1 MKKTIN
7 IILVF
12 LVFTVTTMISCTK
25 LDEKLNDGL
34 TQEQA
39 NSFGSPSG
47 LLKNAYDQLQ
57 KTMVDQGSF
66 WALEEHS
73 SDELVGPTRSSD
85 WDDNGRWRKLHLH
98 TYDKTHDLIGTS
110 YEELLILQYSA
121 TNVLNFSPSP
131 QQKAEARF
139 LRAYSMYCS
148 LIGWGQVAFRSETET
163 AATPPVKKPAEA
175 MDFIISELTAIV
187 PDLPSRPTALASQA
201 NKDAANF
208 LLMKCYLNKGM
219 VVNRAAPTFAA
230 ADMAQVITL
239 ANSIT
244 GYTLTP
250 NFFDNFSENN
260 ISASTENIFTE
271 SNNASTV
278 SRNGNSVKS
287 RWFMTLNYNHSF
299 GGWNGFTTLSD
310 FYNKFESADKRRS
323 ASYPGITNVTGM
335 KLGFLVGPQL
345 NAAGVQYVDGK
356 GVPLSYTSNINISE
370 TVQPAIEQ
378 AGIRVIKYS
387 TTNANKDVPT
397 NDYVFFRYA
406 DVLLMK
412 AEALVRSSA
421 SPSAPALTIINN
433 LRTARGASALPSSL
447 SLTDILDERGREL
460 YWEGWRREDQIRFG
474 TFLSSNQLKPSIT
487 SAKFLLFPI
496 PDNDLSANPNL
507 VQNPGF

>member
-1 MKKTIN
+1 MKKIKMKN
-7 IILVF
+7 LVF
-12 LVFTVTTMISCTK
+12 ILFAATALNSCTK

-34 TQEQA
+34 TEIEA
-39 NSFGSPSG
+39 KSFSSAAG
-47 LLKNAYDQLQ
+47 LLKNTYDQLQ

-66 WALEEHS
+66 WALEEHT

-98 TYDKTHDLIGTS
+98 TYDKTHDLIGAS
-110 YEELLILQYSA
+110 YEDLLVLQYSA
-121 TNVLNFSPSP
+121 TNVLKFTPTP
-131 QQKAEARF
+131 VQKAEARF
-139 LRAYSMYCS
+139 LRAYSMYCT

-163 AATPPVKKPAEA
+163 AAIPPVKQAAEA

-187 PDLPSRPTALASQA
+187 PDLPSRPAALASQA

-219 VVNRAAPTFAA
+219 VVNRATPTFSAS
-230 ADMAQVITL
+230 DMTQVLTIS
-239 ANSIT
+239 NNIT
-244 GYTLTP
+244 GYSLAT

-260 ISASTENIFTE
+260 ITASTENIFTE

-278 SRNGNSVKS
+278 SRNGNSVRS
-287 RWFMTLNYNHSF
+287 RWFMTLNYAHSF

-310 FYNKFESADKRRS
+310 FYNKFETVDKRRS
-323 ASYPGITNVTGM
+323 ASYPGVTNVTGM
-335 KLGFLVGPQL
+335 KVGFLVGPQF
-345 NAAGVQYVDGK
+345 NAAGVQYLDGK
-356 GVPLSYTSNINISE
+356 GVPLSYTSNINLSE

-378 AGIRVIKYS
+378 AGIRVVKYP

-412 AEALVRSSA
+412 AEATLRTGSML
-421 SPSAPALTIINN
+421 PALAIINN
-433 LRTARGASALPSSL
+433 IRTARGASILPPP
-447 SLTDILDERGREL
+447 LTFADILDERGREL

-474 TFLSSNQLKPSIT
+474 TFLTPNQLKPGT
-487 SAKFLLFPI
+487 STAKYFLFPI
-496 PDNDLSANPNL
+496 PDNDLAANPNL
-507 VQNPGF
+507 VQNTGF